1 MSGNDEPCALPMHR
15 FHPTRQATVNY
26 GELLSF

>member
-15 FHPTRQATVNY
+15 FQHTRQATVNY